1 MSLKSVRNA
10 VIAMAV
16 GVFFPAVCVADTLLF
31 TNKLEYKDCRV
42 TGIEGGAILF
52 ELTTGPQKKPM
63 AQVAKIIIDNE
74 PAFNNAEA
82 LFAQQQWDKAT
93 DEYEKAVRGTT
104 KQWIKEWCNVRL
116 LEAAQKG
123 GRFDVVVRNY
133 IAVALKTPDTARA
146 IALNMPKAD
155 SAYLPEAIKAA
166 QAACDAAAAN
176 PKAQEVL
183 GKLIVDLNTA
193 KGDAKAAELAT
204 QRQAEFSMRANPN
217 SPETLALLM
226 RVKLAKINTDLA
238 AGKFDDVIKGIEAE
252 AAKILEPA
260 DQLTMLW
267 AMAEA
272 RKGKLGTGGTK
283 DDWKEIGIAYM
294 RVVANGKAAD
304 PKVIDSLLKVAE
316 IHATKLDDKP
326 AAQAMLKRMI
336 DEDYKGMDAAKEA
349 QALLEKIK

>member
-1 MSLKSVRNA
+1 MSFKSIRNA
-10 VIAMAV
+10 MVAMAV
-16 GVFFPAVCVADTLLF
+16 GAFVPAVCVADTLLF

-52 ELTTGPQKKPM
+52 DLPPGAQKKPM

-104 KQWIKEWCNVRL
+104 KLWIKEWCSVRL

-146 IALNMPKAD
+146 ITLNMPKAD

-166 QAACDAAAAN
+166 QTACDAAVAN

-183 GKLIVDLNTA
+183 GKLIVDLYSA
-193 KGDAKAAELAT
+193 KGDAKGAELAT
-204 QRQAEFSMRANPN
+204 QRQAEYSARANPN
-217 SPETLALLM
+217 SPETLELLM

-238 AGKFDDVIKGIEAE
+238 AGKFDDVIKGIDAV
-252 AAKILEPA
+252 AANVLNPA
-260 DQLTMLW
+260 DQLNMLW

-272 RKGKLGTGGTK
+272 RKGKLGTAGTK
-283 DDWKEIGIAYM
+283 DEWKEIAIAYM
-294 RVVANGKAAD
+294 RVVANGKASD
-304 PKVIDSLLKVAE
+304 PKVIDALLKVAE
-316 IHATKLDDKP
+316 IHGG
-326 AAQAMLKRMI
+326 R
-336 DEDYKGMDAAKEA
+336 
-349 QALLEKIK
+349 